1 MNDQKIEA
9 FNIIGFSVRTTN
21 KEGQAGI
28 DIPALWHKFMSAQAA
43 DHIPGKIDDT
53 LYCVYTDY
61 EKDYTAPYTVILGCR
76 VQAVTQLPE
85 DMTSVTIKAGNY
97 VEFTAKGK
105 IMEGMVYHTWLDI
118 WASGL
123 ERAYQTD
130 FEVYGQKAQD
140 PENAEVPVYIGV

>member
-9 FNIIGFSVRTTN
+9 FNIIGLAVRTTN
-21 KEGQAGI
+21 KGGQAGI
-28 DIPALWHKFMSAQAA
+28 DIPELWHKFMSIQAI
-43 DHIPGKIDDT
+43 DQIPGKIDDT
-53 LYCVYTDY
+53 LYCVYTEY
-61 EKDYTAPYTVILGCR
+61 EKDHTAPYTVILGCR
-76 VQAVTQLPE
+76 VQLINQLPE
-85 DMTSVTIKAGNY
+85 GMTHVTIKAGNY

-140 PENAEVPVYIGV
+140 PENAEVPVFIGV